1 MCCASHAVADAP
13 TCCKREPNEPVDLAE
28 LGRIGVLYFEL
39 PKEDRIAHV
48 DKIAKERDYKNRDE
62 LTISRD
68 KLPNYEEKIK
78 IFFNEYGAAGPM
90 NSALLRLWAH
100 GWSLCGHVV
109 RGPDCSDRHIHEDEE
124 IRCILDGSGYFDV
137 RDQNDRWVRIQVSSG
152 DLIILVREPTSD
164 RRRQPRRR

>member
-13 TCCKREPNEPVDLAE
+13 TCCQREPNEPVDLAE

-39 PKEDRIAHV
+39 PKEERIAHI

-90 NSALLRLWAH
+90 NPALLRLLAH
-100 GWSLCGHVV
+100 VG
-109 RGPDCSDRHIHEDEE
+109 
-124 IRCILDGSGYFDV
+124 RCVGTWRAGRTARTGTSTRTRRSAASWTAAATLTSVTKTTAGSASKSA
-137 RDQNDRWVRIQVSSG
+137 RA
-152 DLIILVREPTSD
+152 T
-164 RRRQPRRR
+164 